1 MTEPKAG
8 ELKKLLINALVEPM
22 AALGFTK
29 RAEGVFSTLVAPDIL
44 AACHFMTTVWAPGRK
59 EGLVG
64 GAVGLR
70 HQGVERIVAECAGRP
85 FRHYDL
91 GRPTFNLIVVRPAE
105 HPVRSLWNIY
115 TDDLSSIDE
124 IIETEIIPIVR
135 DGFVPWALQFQ
146 TLEAVRDR
154 MLPLANGKFV
164 DTQTVV
170 RPLAVAHWMLG
181 DRPAAEALLDEY
193 AILVDPSTRM
203 YLENIPAEF
212 ALFAGNLRARMDAG
226 PYEPPVK
233 GRKP

>member
-1 MTEPKAG
+1 MTEPKAR
-8 ELKKLLINALVEPM
+8 ELKKVVINGLVEPM
-22 AALGFTK
+22 AELGFTK
-29 RAEGVFSTLVAPDIL
+29 RADGVFSTLVAPDIL
-44 AACHFMTTVWAPGRK
+44 AGCQFITTLWGPAR
-59 EGLVG
+59 EGIVG

-91 GRPTFNLIVVRPAE
+91 GSPTFNLIVVRPAD
-105 HPVRSLWNIY
+105 HPVRNLWNIY

-146 TLEAVRDR
+146 SLEAIRDR
-154 MLPLANGKFV
+154 MLPETTKFV
-164 DTQTVV
+164 RMQCVV
-170 RPLAVAHWMLG
+170 EPLSVAQWMLG

-212 ALFAGNLRARMDAG
+212 ALFARNLRARMDAG
-226 PYEPPVK
+226 PYEPPAK
-233 GRKP
+233 NRKR